1 MCALVKLVPQIDVLI
16 SFYFWRI
23 LQKKKKT
30 KSLAKGFAFELKI
43 KKKKL
48 IVAKKNQYITFIPK
62 TTYVIDVHGD
72 T

>member
-1 MCALVKLVPQIDVLI
+1 MRPSKTR
-16 SFYFWRI
+16 SSNWRFNFI
-23 LQKKKKT
+23 LFLTNSAKKKKT